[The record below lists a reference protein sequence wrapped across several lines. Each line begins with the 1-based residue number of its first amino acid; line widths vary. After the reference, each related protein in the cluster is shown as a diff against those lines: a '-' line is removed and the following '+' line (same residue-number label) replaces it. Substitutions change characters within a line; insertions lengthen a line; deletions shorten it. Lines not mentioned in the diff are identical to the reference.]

1 VLERITHLNLS
12 HNRLYSM
19 DGVKAFVGV
28 HVLNL
33 AYNRLV
39 SSADI
44 SKIVKLRRLATLGL
58 EGEIAQHNS
67 PLYCQLSMFS
77 SHHCCYMSYHVYL
90 VLKAYLCC

>member
-1 VLERITHLNLS
+1 MFQVLERITHLNLS

-58 EGEIAQHNS
+58 EG
-67 PLYCQLSMFS
+67 
-77 SHHCCYMSYHVYL
+77 
-90 VLKAYLCC
+90 